1 MMAVAAPLLPSYS
14 ETAASILISQPI
26 LGASSFFFRKKN
38 WAFQLLCADAR
49 N

>member
-14 ETAASILISQPI
+14 ETAASILICQSWALQV
-26 LGASSFFFRKKN
+26 FFLEKKN